1 MDTAV
6 DFLATKSQEVDRNRN
21 AKIDQAQYDLLTQ
34 QFATDKTSKDKAET
48 LIQKKREEKE
58 AIQAE
63 REQKKPEV
71 IRATATLSGP
81 KVAGKIDLS
90 PKKPA
95 APAVVEAP
103 VFVAPEPVRI
113 QSGGQRGRKASLRTL
128 TKYELSDYAAAL
140 AHVREHPD
148 VVAAVEKVAFA
159 QARAGATVP
168 GVRSYEEKVAV

>member
-1 MDTAV
+1 MSTIRISKVLSELNIGLDTAV

-34 QFATDKTSKDKAET
+34 QFATDKSSKDKAET

-90 PKKPA
+90 PKKAAEPTAVPATPA
-95 APAVVEAP
+95 APAVAAEIAP
-103 VFVAPEPVRI
+103 PWPGSR
-113 QSGGQRGRKASLRTL
+113 RM
-128 TKYELSDYAAAL
+128 
-140 AHVREHPD
+140 
-148 VVAAVEKVAFA
+148 
-159 QARAGATVP
+159 AGAFRLR
-168 GVRSYEEKVAV
+168 GHLG